1 MVFDLV
7 ALLASKVS
15 VAVAVA
21 AADSELANERQGEA
35 AGLHKPDFFA
45 LLPRSERSVPEGWSR
60 WRSLQYRLQQI
71 ELRCRRQEVE

>member
-15 VAVAVA
+15 VAVAAA
-21 AADSELANERQGEA
+21 AADSELANERQGEV

>member
-15 VAVAVA
+15 VAVAAA
-21 AADSELANERQGEA
+21 AADSELANERQGEV

-71 ELRCRRQEVE
+71 ELQCRHPGVE